1 MLGQETE
8 NVRQR
13 QDQGT
18 WGATDVTGRT
28 YSINFND
35 IHTWHQFAAQF
46 ICSSQF
52 LKTIQG
58 ESIEI
63 RDGKLHQVIRTWTGP
78 EQDLNRTW
86 QGYIKAIQSDLKR
99 FKVSTTL
106 ALSKAVHATRDV
118 FAPFRRFPGE
128 HIGNAVEWHVFSRF
142 FWVEWHCPCNAKLRS
157 SRLVPFGPWVVATWK
172 LIRRFPVGSRCSG
185 KNMETHHG
193 PGRIFRVK
201 LSPPHGPGF
210 KHLQTTSVQ
219 SLKSCIG
226 NYILLLNQYSS
237 MLKMWEGRLHF
248 PSPCL
253 KWITSAQSLAAKQR
267 LATSCC
273 PTSCCQMGIDL
284 TNDPG
289 ALQARWCENSWHCM
303 TLRLRHSLTFTDIHW
318 HSLTFTD
325 IHWHSLT
332 FTPSTLCIFTHS
344 L

>member
-1 MLGQETE
+1 MTCFF
-8 NVRQR
+8 
-13 QDQGT
+13 T
-18 WGATDVTGRT
+18 
-28 YSINFND
+28 
-35 IHTWHQFAAQF
+35 
-46 ICSSQF
+46 C
-52 LKTIQG
+52 
-58 ESIEI
+58 
-63 RDGKLHQVIRTWTGP
+63 
-78 EQDLNRTW
+78 
-86 QGYIKAIQSDLKR
+86 
-99 FKVSTTL
+99 
-106 ALSKAVHATRDV
+106 
-118 FAPFRRFPGE
+118 
-128 HIGNAVEWHVFSRF
+128 F

-318 HSLTFTD
+318 HSLHQLCAFLR
-325 IHWHSLT
+325 IHCRYQACFICQAEAVPIGERYMTALYFAVT
-332 FTPSTLCIFTHS
+332 VGALLVP
-344 L
+344 